1 MNNSLSPPK
10 EPRGK
15 NPAGKDLL
23 LPVWWRVLGAGQG
36 LTGANTLEMGKV
48 PGFVTSLGGCEERDG
63 QIRKRSKAAVIGAT
77 YLGKARNS

>member
-48 PGFVTSLGGCEERDG
+48 PGFVTPLGGNEEPG
-63 QIRKRSKAAVIGAT
+63 QTFHKRP
-77 YLGKARNS
+77 